1 MTEVLPE
8 QLGRYRPRDPFSILI
23 EAEPFPYLRAPM
35 QDVEQPD
42 LLAAP
47 PIALVDRIAWAIPVD
62 EALRCIDH
70 GARSQRLPNALR
82 SPRCLGIPACRYVG
96 KNNINIINGAA

>member
-1 MTEVLPE
+1 MTLGHFLLTSRRPDRMTEVLAE

-42 LLAAP
+42 LLPAA
-47 PIALVDRIAWAIPVD
+47 PIALIDRIAWAIPVD

-70 GARSQRLPNALR
+70 GPWAQRLSNPSG
-82 SPRCLGIPACRYVG
+82 SPCRFG
-96 KNNINIINGAA
+96 EA

>member
-1 MTEVLPE
+1 MTLGHFLLTSRRPDRMTEVLAE

-23 EAEPFPYLRAPM
+23 EAEAFRYPCTPM

-47 PIALVDRIAWAIPVD
+47 PIALIDRIAWTIAVD

-70 GARSQRLPNALR
+70 GAWQQRGLDL
-82 SPRCLGIPACRYVG
+82 
-96 KNNINIINGAA
+96 AAF

>member
-1 MTEVLPE
+1 MTLGHFLLTSRRPDRLIKILPE

-23 EAEPFPYLRAPM
+23 EAEAFPYPCSGL

-47 PIALVDRIAWAIPVD
+47 PIALVDRITWAIAVD
-62 EALRCIDH
+62 EALRCVDH
-70 GARSQRLPNALR
+70 GARSQRLSNTPG
-82 SPRCLGIPACRYVG
+82 SPRRLGKA
-96 KNNINIINGAA
+96 